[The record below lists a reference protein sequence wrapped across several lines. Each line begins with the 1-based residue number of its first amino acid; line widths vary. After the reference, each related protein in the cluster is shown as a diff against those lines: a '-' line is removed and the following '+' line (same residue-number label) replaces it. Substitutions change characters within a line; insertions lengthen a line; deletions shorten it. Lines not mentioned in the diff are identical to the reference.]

1 MPGDEKPELPDDP
14 ELDRRIR
21 EPNESL
27 PLLEY
32 QRRVALGAS

>member
-21 EPNESL
+21 EPNEALS
-27 PLLEY
+27 LLEY
-32 QRRVALGAS
+32 LRRVALAS